1 MDAVYDDDIQLQF
14 ADSCGRNILRSA
26 QQQLMA
32 VIARHLP
39 SNFNK
44 LQILTFTM
52 LDIYEKK
59 QRILYN
65 YNSIF
70 ATQFCYNDFSVIS
83 AGTYVALS
91 NARFQ
96 HA

>member
-1 MDAVYDDDIQLQF
+1 VDAVYDDDIQLQF

-52 LDIYEKK
+52 LDIYEKNVYYVTTK
-59 QRILYN
+59 VYLLL
-65 YNSIF
+65 SF
-70 ATQFCYNDFSVIS
+70 VSTIS
-83 AGTYVALS
+83 QLS
-91 NARFQ
+91 LPAYM
-96 HA
+96 